1 MIILSIH
8 DLPRRSTFFPE
19 GVFRPPSFQFTTS
32 RGGRLPSHQ
41 WLPNT
46 LPFNSRPPEEVDADG
61 EVIEESQI
69 PFNSRP
75 PEEVDWLFFRSYY
88 CMGLSIH
95 DLPRRSTY
103 GCFRMESVRWPF
115 NSRPPEEVDCKIP
128 QFSSLK
134 PWIFLIPLLI
144 SLTPSCFNTTHFPFF

>member
-1 MIILSIH
+1 MIFCRSMIILSIH

-75 PEEVDWLFFRSYY
+75 PEEVDLRMFQDGICQVTFQFTTSGGGR
-88 CMGLSIH
+88 LQN
-95 DLPRRSTY
+95 STV
-103 GCFRMESVRWPF
+103 F
-115 NSRPPEEVDCKIP
+115 
-128 QFSSLK
+128 
-134 PWIFLIPLLI
+134 I
-144 SLTPSCFNTTHFPFF
+144 SKTLNFFNTFTNFSYSFLL